1 MAEGAGSRSEHLG
14 DLNLAAAAALVSG
27 LVTGGTRHAVISPG
41 SRSSPLAL
49 AADLC
54 PHLATT
60 ILPDER
66 SAAFFALGQARAEG
80 RPVLVIATSG
90 TAPANWF
97 PAVIEASMD
106 AVPLVLVSA
115 DRPDELLRTGAN
127 QTVDQDHLFGRYV
140 RDYLGLPAPGNRE
153 TSLFASTGRRA
164 ADAAMWPRPGPVH
177 VNAAF
182 REPLLPS
189 TDEPVLDWP
198 EAAGEIQRPTVRPDP
213 AAMDRLERRL
223 DGGNGVILCGRA
235 RYPTAFAQAVGE
247 LAHRLRCPVLADPL
261 SNLRWGPHRR
271 DNNVTG
277 ADLLLRRR
285 TGGPRPDWILQFGA
299 ALTSSAIQDWLTA
312 QGAVLVPVVESGD
325 WPDPSRHATVAVH
338 GDPLAVA
345 GDLLERELPPASA
358 DWLDAWQQL
367 DRAALDLLDEPDLRP
382 PEADVVRA
390 IESGLPAESSV
401 FVGSSMPI
409 RAFDAFALGRPQP
422 LTAFGNRGASGIDG
436 CVSTVA
442 GLASCR
448 PTVGLIGDLAL
459 YHDMNGLLGA
469 AGIDSRLLVIEN
481 GGGAIFGLLP
491 QRNHR
496 RFERLWRTPTGLSC
510 RRMADL
516 YGLQHACVEAGESLA
531 DLISAPAAGPGLE
544 LVEIRIDAEQSWIRH
559 RNLWNAAR
567 EL

>member
-14 DLNLAAAAALVSG
+14 DLNLAAAADLVSG

-115 DRPDELLRTGAN
+115 DRPEELLRTGAN

-140 RDYLGLPAPGNRE
+140 RDYLRLPAPGKRDV
-153 TSLFASTGRRA
+153 SLFASTGRRV
-164 ADAAMWPRPGPVH
+164 ADAAIWPRPGPVH

-189 TDEPVLDWP
+189 TDEPVVDWP
-198 EAAGEIQRPTVRPDP
+198 EAVDEIQRPTVRPDP

-235 RYPTAFAQAVGE
+235 RYPTAFAQVLGE

-271 DNNVTG
+271 DNIVTG

-285 TGGPRPDWILQFGA
+285 VGGPRPDWIL
-299 ALTSSAIQDWLTA
+299 
-312 QGAVLVPVVESGD
+312 
-325 WPDPSRHATVAVH
+325 
-338 GDPLAVA
+338 
-345 GDLLERELPPASA
+345 
-358 DWLDAWQQL
+358 
-367 DRAALDLLDEPDLRP
+367 
-382 PEADVVRA
+382 
-390 IESGLPAESSV
+390 
-401 FVGSSMPI
+401 M
-409 RAFDAFALGRPQP
+409 
-422 LTAFGNRGASGIDG
+422 
-436 CVSTVA
+436 
-442 GLASCR
+442 
-448 PTVGLIGDLAL
+448 
-459 YHDMNGLLGA
+459 
-469 AGIDSRLLVIEN
+469 
-481 GGGAIFGLLP
+481 
-491 QRNHR
+491 
-496 RFERLWRTPTGLSC
+496 
-510 RRMADL
+510 
-516 YGLQHACVEAGESLA
+516 
-531 DLISAPAAGPGLE
+531 
-544 LVEIRIDAEQSWIRH
+544 
-559 RNLWNAAR
+559 
-567 EL
+567 